1 MKFANAT
8 KLDRKSGVAK
18 WRDLQFSQPA
28 SALDGNT
35 TVTFIIPTEVGSAL
49 GLFAPKRNFRL
60 GPDFLQYF
68 AAIPVYTSRRKKCRA
83 WNR

>member
-8 KLDRKSGVAK
+8 KLDRKSGIAK
-18 WRDLQFSQPA
+18 WRDLQSLNQHLLWA
-28 SALDGNT
+28 GNT
-35 TVTFIIPTEVGSAL
+35 TVTFIIPTEAGSAV

-68 AAIPVYTSRRKKCRA
+68 AAIPVYTPRRKKCRA